1 MPQNEF
7 NQIWDSSPISPAF
20 YTSIRSRILYLIVI
34 LSILRV
40 PFVDSIVQWFFL
52 SKRAENVGRVSL
64 IGRHLGNAAS
74 SHLHNTTHL
83 HIGIFS
89 CASMAVPT
97 SFKMVAHWGFFFH
110 FSWLPPSSLL
120 FPPPSPPPPPPPLLP
135 SHLKMFWIREI
146 WRFSRMVSN
155 SC

>member
-7 NQIWDSSPISPAF
+7 NQIWDSSPQNRRFQFLPHFIHPSDPAF
-20 YTSIRSRILYLIVI
+20 YIWLLYYQFFVFLSSIPLCS
-34 LSILRV
+34 
-40 PFVDSIVQWFFL
+40 DFFL

-120 FPPPSPPPPPPPLLP
+120 FPPPSPPRP
-135 SHLKMFWIREI
+135 SSRLT
-146 WRFSRMVSN
+146 WRCFE
-155 SC
+155 